1 MHFALDTL
9 PVLRHCHGMKMR
21 VAYAKRRYKQKTYV
35 TPLVVTSYRDEKGV
49 ARNETLANLAKLP
62 AFIVKLVEEAL
73 RRGDASVLE
82 EYAPIQE
89 IQYPGSVTVG
99 PAAVGLSMLRQLG
112 IAPLVEECLPP
123 QQAAAILA
131 IVLERI
137 VSPKPLS
144 VMAQQR
150 RFDQEGLGA
159 LLGRGPSAPSTN
171 SGQADSGSTGS
182 PQTGL
187 AAPELKTW
195 YAALARLEGRREEM
209 LKRLYERNATPG
221 DLFLYDITSSY
232 FEGVTCPLAAFGYN
246 RDGKKGK
253 LQVVI
258 GVMCDAKGCPIW
270 VEVFQGNTADQTTIK
285 QQMLTLKTKLGVEEF
300 TFVGDRGMI
309 THARI
314 EELEREG
321 WWDSFRYITALKR
334 REMMDLVE
342 DGAHPIQLELFDHE
356 RLVEVQDGQTRY
368 VLCHNPQRQER
379 DGETRQR
386 LLALT
391 EAKLDALGKSVAAGR
406 AKKKD
411 VIARR
416 LYRWLDHWRMGRF
429 FTVSYEEGAFSY
441 TRRDEEIERYQ
452 RLDGC
457 YVIRSNAQAW
467 KQTTE
472 QLRDRYKDL
481 KFVEQV
487 FRAMKTTDIQTRPI
501 RHFHKPQVCGHIFAC
516 FLAYRVIWELRQ
528 RLEPILRRDPDT
540 KRCEA
545 GSLAEVWRDL
555 ASISVATLR
564 ANGKTYHKLS
574 DISPRAQ
581 KILALARVSGLE
593 VFAR

>member
-1 MHFALDTL
+1 MECCIHWGWVHFAGRIVSLVKMHFSLDRRY
-9 PVLRHCHGMKMR
+9 LRPYYYGMKMR
-21 VAYAKRRYKQKTYV
+21 VAYAKRRYKEKIYV
-35 TPLVVTSYRDEKGV
+35 TPLVVTSYRDAQGV

-62 AFIVKLVEEAL
+62 EFLVKMVEEAL

-82 EYAPIQE
+82 EYVPIRE
-89 IQYPGSVTVG
+89 VQYPGSVVVG
-99 PAAVGLSMLRQLG
+99 PAAVALSLLGQLG
-112 IAPLVEECLPP
+112 IAPLLEECLPP

-131 IVLERI
+131 ILLERI

-150 RFDQEGLGA
+150 RFEEEGLGM
-159 LLGRGPSAPSTN
+159 LLGRAS
-171 SGQADSGSTGS
+171 
-182 PQTGL
+182 
-187 AAPELKTW
+187 APELKTW
-195 YAALARLEGRREEM
+195 YAALARLESRREEI
-209 LKRLYERNATPG
+209 LQGLYERHEAPG

-232 FEGVTCPLAAFGYN
+232 FEGVTCPLGAFGYN

-258 GVMCDAKGCPIW
+258 GVLCDARGCPIW
-270 VEVFQGNTADQTTIK
+270 VEVFQGNTADETTIK

-300 TFVGDRGMI
+300 TFVGDRGMV

-314 EELEREG
+314 KELEGEG

-342 DGAHPIQLELFDHE
+342 DEDHPIQLELFDHE
-356 RLVEVQDGQTRY
+356 HLVEVQDGETRY

-386 LLALT
+386 LLDRT
-391 EAKLDALGKSVAAGR
+391 EAKLEALRKNVEAGR
-406 AKKKD
+406 YKKKD

-416 LYRWLDHWRMGRF
+416 LYRWLDHWHMGRF
-429 FTVSYEEGAFSY
+429 FEVAYDEGAFSF
-441 TRRDEEIERYQ
+441 TRRDEEIERYS

-457 YVIRSNAQAW
+457 YVIRSNAQDW

-472 QLRDRYKDL
+472 DLRDRYKDL

-487 FRAMKTTDIQTRPI
+487 FRTMKTTDIQTRPI
-501 RHFHKPQVCGHIFAC
+501 RHFNPPQVRGHIFAC

-555 ASISVATLR
+555 ATITVAVLR

-574 DISPRAQ
+574 DIRPRAQ
-581 KILALARVSGLE
+581 KILTLARVSGLE
-593 VFAR
+593 AFAR